1 MSNRI
6 NDCFKQIPDEL
17 FTSFADVCEMNG
29 KSADKE
35 LQNCMMKY
43 MQKNV
48 VVEFDPTSMTG
59 EELSMFQRVCEFE
72 DLFDDMHFASDSLV
86 DKFINVKYGSDNG
99 DFVSGAIPIP
109 DKIRYF
115 DPQSFDYHIVPK
127 ESASFWGCYNQME
140 RSLTLREDAFG
151 NDAVLLHEMI
161 HMHEHAFEKVSRFYR
176 DILFFCLYNDL
187 KPKLEQDDIDLDKLI
202 LNHSHVA
209 EGQRITVL
217 GGQHDILFYLK
228 SLDLDIKMGYEL
240 GTVCGYGRN
249 LK

>member
-6 NDCFKQIPDEL
+6 NAYVEQIPDAL

-43 MQKNV
+43 MRENLV
-48 VVEFDPTSMTG
+48 VDFDPTSMTG
-59 EELSMFQRVCEFE
+59 EEFSLFQRVCEFE
-72 DLFDDMHFASDSLV
+72 DLFDDMHFDSDSIV
-86 DKFINVKYGSDNG
+86 DEFLKVKYGLKSG
-99 DFVSGAIPIP
+99 DFISDTIPIP

-115 DPQSFDYHIVPK
+115 DPQSFDYHIAP
-127 ESASFWGCYNQME
+127 ENSSSFLGCYNQME

-151 NDAVLLHEMI
+151 DDAVLLHEMI
-161 HMHEHAFEKVSRFYR
+161 HMHEHAFEQVSRFYR

-187 KPKLEQDDIDLDKLI
+187 KPKLEQKGIDLNNLI
-202 LNHSHVA
+202 FNHSNVA
-209 EGQRITVL
+209 EGQRITAL

-240 GTVCGYGRN
+240 GTVCGYGRK

>member
-17 FTSFADVCEMNG
+17 LTSFADVCEMNG
-29 KSADKE
+29 KSAEIE
-35 LQNCMMKY
+35 LQNCIKKY
-43 MQKNV
+43 MQENV
-48 VVEFDPTSMTG
+48 VVDFDFSAMTDEEF
-59 EELSMFQRVCEFE
+59 SMFQRVCELQDLFE
-72 DLFDDMHFASDSLV
+72 DMQFADDSIV
-86 DKFINVKYGSDNG
+86 DNFIKVKYGSNNG
-99 DFVSGAIPIP
+99 DFITDTIPIP
-109 DKIRYF
+109 DIIRYF
-115 DPQSFDYHIVPK
+115 DPQSFDYRIVP
-127 ESASFWGCYNQME
+127 EDNASFGGCYNHME

-187 KPKLEQDDIDLDKLI
+187 KPKLEQDGIDLDKLI

-240 GTVCGYGRN
+240 GTVCGYGRE